1 MTKNQMIR
9 RYLSPST
16 CKELLEESEVMLNA

>member
-9 RYLSPST
+9 RWLSLST
-16 CKELLEESEVMLNA
+16 CKELLEESVVMKNA